1 MSKTNLKCIV
11 VDDEPLAVEKMLG
24 FISKVP
30 YLSVLKSFNSGIECL
45 AYLKTSS
52 DEVDIIFLDI
62 QMDDLTGLQLL
73 ELLKK
78 KPYIIITSAYSEYAL
93 KGYEL
98 EVYDY
103 LLKPYSFERFLQTV
117 NRIYDKENGM
127 SVQEKTTVEHVAPE
141 RKDYIFVKTEYR
153 IQKVKLSDIYYIEG
167 MKDYLRIVCENERIM
182 TLSNFQNMLELL
194 PDDQFFRIH
203 KSYII
208 NIANVQSIE
217 RGQVIVLNERLTIGE
232 SYKSEFW
239 NWLEEKKLMN
249 KKWEKK

>member
-1 MSKTNLKCIV
+1 MSKVNLKCIV
-11 VDDEPLAVEKMLG
+11 VDDEPLAIEKMLG

-30 YLSVLKSFNSGIECL
+30 YLNLLRSFNSGIECL
-45 AYLKTSS
+45 NYLKTSS
-52 DEVDIIFLDI
+52 EEADILFLDI
-62 QMDDLTGLQLL
+62 QMDDLTGIQLL

-78 KPYIIITSAYSEYAL
+78 KPYVIITSAYSEYAL

-117 NRIYDKENGM
+117 NRIYDKECGEA
-127 SVQEKTTVEHVAPE
+127 VHEKVVTEHVNPE

-232 SYKSEFW
+232 SYKSDFW

>member
-1 MSKTNLKCIV
+1 M
-11 VDDEPLAVEKMLG
+11 DDEPLAVEKMIG
-24 FISKVP
+24 FINKVP
-30 YLSVLKSFNSGIECL
+30 YLSVVKSFHSGMECL
-45 AYLKTSS
+45 NFFKTENE
-52 DEVDIIFLDI
+52 DVDILFLDI

-78 KPYIIITSAYSEYAL
+78 KPYVIITSAYGEYAL

-103 LLKPYSFERFLQTV
+103 LLKPFSFDRFLQTV
-117 NRIYDKENGM
+117 NRIFDKENAVSTEPAHASM
-127 SVQEKTTVEHVAPE
+127 EVSAHE
-141 RKDYIFVKTEYR
+141 RPDFIFVKTEYR
-153 IQKVKLSDIYYIEG
+153 IQKINLSDIYYIEG

-182 TLSNFQNMLELL
+182 TLSNFQNMMEIL
-194 PDDQFFRIH
+194 PDNQFFRIH

-208 NIANVQSIE
+208 NIANIQSIE

-232 SYKSEFW
+232 SYKADFW